1 MLYTVV
7 SLIVMVVV
15 LAGGAAALFTADR
28 RGLR

>member
-1 MLYTVV
+1 VLYAVV

-15 LAGGAAALFTADR
+15 LVGGAVALFTADR